1 MAALDEAGNASS
13 VHQAGRRVRRLVEG
27 AREAVADAIGVQPG
41 AVVVTSGG
49 SEANTWALAGFEGP
63 KVVSAIEHDSV
74 LAAAAD
80 AHRAPVGTDG
90 RLDLDAFGGLLDRVR
105 PSLVSLMLAN
115 NETGVI
121 QPVAE
126 AAMLA
131 RAAGACVHCDGVQA
145 LGKLDVDVEALG
157 VDLLTLS
164 AHKLGGPMGV
174 GALIVRDGLDLQPM
188 IRGGG
193 QERRRRAGTENL
205 PGIAGFGQACRSV
218 AGDPTERNRIRRLR
232 DSLEAGVREIAPE
245 VRIIGQEGPRLPN
258 TSALVMP
265 GVSHETQLIAFDLAG
280 VLVSTG
286 SACSSGKVGPSHVLT
301 AMGVPRAEAGAAI
314 RVSLGW
320 SNTEADV
327 ARFLDAWGELYR
339 RTGSRLAEGPP
350 RLRRSLAN
358 LGAAT
363 T

>member
-1 MAALDEAGNASS
+1 
-13 VHQAGRRVRRLVEG
+13 
-27 AREAVADAIGVQPG
+27 
-41 AVVVTSGG
+41 
-49 SEANTWALAGFEGP
+49 
-63 KVVSAIEHDSV
+63 
-74 LAAAAD
+74 
-80 AHRAPVGTDG
+80 
-90 RLDLDAFGGLLDRVR
+90 
-105 PSLVSLMLAN
+105 
-115 NETGVI
+115 
-121 QPVAE
+121 
-126 AAMLA
+126 
-131 RAAGACVHCDGVQA
+131 
-145 LGKLDVDVEALG
+145 
-157 VDLLTLS
+157 
-164 AHKLGGPMGV
+164 
-174 GALIVRDGLDLQPM
+174 
-188 IRGGG
+188 
-193 QERRRRAGTENL
+193 
-205 PGIAGFGQACRSV
+205 
-218 AGDPTERNRIRRLR
+218 
-232 DSLEAGVREIAPE
+232 VREIAPE

-350 RLRRSLAN
+350 RPRRSLAN